1 MNYPNG
7 ITKINNN
14 KITHSNRG
22 MSLENDLNETNDY
35 YLIHNIA
42 VIHKKPT
49 SITIKKVEYNKTI
62 DVIKEAYFKTPSTT
76 DYNGIYK
83 GYYIDFEA
91 KETRSKTCFPLSN
104 IHEHQINHLIKIKEH
119 GGIGFLIVKFTTL
132 DRIYF
137 LSVDKLISFLNNES
151 RKSIPLSFFEE
162 NGMLIKEKYNPRIN
176 YLECVE
182 VLINEK
188 KSPKKMDT

>member
-7 ITKINNN
+7 ITKNSCN

-22 MSLENDLNETNDY
+22 MSLENDLNDTNEY
-35 YLIHNIA
+35 YLIHDIA

-76 DYNGIYK
+76 DYNGIYN
-83 GYYIDFEA
+83 GYYIDFKA

-104 IHEHQINHLIKIKEH
+104 IHKHQIDHLIKIKKH
-119 GGIGFLIVKFTTL
+119 GGIGFLIIKFTL
-132 DRIYF
+132 LNRIYY
-137 LSVDKLISFLNNES
+137 LSVDKLIDFLNSNE

-162 NGMLIKEKYNPRIN
+162 NGIPIKENYNPRID
-176 YLECVE
+176 YLKCVE
-182 VLINEK
+182 VYINEK
-188 KSPKKMDT
+188 MDKEK

>member
-7 ITKINNN
+7 ITKNSSN

-22 MSLENDLNETNDY
+22 MSLENDLNDTNEY
-35 YLIHNIA
+35 YLIHDIA

-104 IHEHQINHLIKIKEH
+104 IHKHQIDHLIKIKMH
-119 GGIGFLIVKFTTL
+119 GGIGFLIVKFTL
-132 DRIYF
+132 LSRIYYLSIDNLMMF
-137 LSVDKLISFLNNES
+137 LDSNE

-162 NGMLIKEKYNPRIN
+162 NGILIKENYNPRID
-176 YLECVE
+176 YLKCVE
-182 VLINEK
+182 VYINEK
-188 KSPKKMDT
+188 MGKEK